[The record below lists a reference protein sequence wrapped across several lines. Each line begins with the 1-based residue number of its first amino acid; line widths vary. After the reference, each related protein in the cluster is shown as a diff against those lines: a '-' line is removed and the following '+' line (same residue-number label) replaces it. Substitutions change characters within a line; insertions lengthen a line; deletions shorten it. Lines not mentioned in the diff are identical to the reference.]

1 MCMEKCSRCGRE
13 FETYEQLRKHVGRIH
28 KVDSHS
34 FYVEHHLKGEW
45 PTCKCGCN
53 EKVKWDADNKKF
65 RDYVQGH
72 QSRVVN
78 NWGHNPKAVEKSSE
92 TRRKQFAAG
101 ERTVWNV
108 GLTMETDVR
117 VANNGSRVSETFT
130 DERKDRYAEIMR
142 KNRLNG
148 TVPSL
153 FGADHPRWKGGVS
166 SLNQLARADRRLYT
180 DWKYPI
186 LERDGF
192 KCTKC
197 GNTHDLHVHHDKKT
211 FSEIMS
217 EVITDDDLQ
226 NVDDNAVKRSLVE
239 RITDYHIKNLVSGV
253 TLCHDCHAELHPS
266 LNFK

>member
-1 MCMEKCSRCGRE
+1 MKKCTRCGKE
-13 FETYEQLRKHVGRIH
+13 FENYDQLRRHVGRLH
-28 KVDSHS
+28 KVDSRA
-34 FYVEHHLKGEW
+34 FYVEHYLNGVW
-45 PTCKCGCN
+45 PTCKCGCG
-53 EKVKWDADNKKF
+53 EKVKWDAENKKF
-65 RDYVQGH
+65 RDYAQGH
-72 QSRVVN
+72 QSRVNN
-78 NWGHNPKAVEKSSE
+78 NWGNNPEALKRSLE
-92 TRRKQFAAG
+92 TRRTRFASG
-101 ERTVWNV
+101 EITTWNS
-108 GLTMETDVR
+108 GLTKE
-117 VANNGSRVSETFT
+117 T
-130 DERKDRYAEIMR
+130 DERVAANSEARARAFTTEVRSQYANTMR
-142 KNRLNG
+142 ENRLNG
-148 TVPSL
+148 TVPTLS
-153 FGADHPRWKGGVS
+153 GADHPQWKGGVS
-166 SLNQLARADRRLYT
+166 TINQLARADRRLYT

-226 NVDDNAVKRSLVE
+226 NVDDNAVKRSLVD